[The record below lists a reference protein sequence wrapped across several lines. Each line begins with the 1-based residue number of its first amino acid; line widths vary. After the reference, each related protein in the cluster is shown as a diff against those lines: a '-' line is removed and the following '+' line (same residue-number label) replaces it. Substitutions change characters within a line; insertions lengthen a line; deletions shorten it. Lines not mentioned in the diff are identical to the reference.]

1 MMGATVSIGR
11 DIASDNAHRY
21 RATGCGEISMQ
32 MVWDAMGS
40 WLERGDRFVA
50 LATVVNVYRSA
61 PRPEGAMLAVSVRGE
76 LVGSVSGGCIE
87 SDVAFY
93 AAQVIETGVPQ
104 LLGIGIEDE
113 TAWAAGLTCGGAIE
127 IWVERLDRLAV
138 TVIADLWKRAVPAVS
153 MTWIGGATGARQ
165 VVDAGA
171 VTHVATG
178 SDAPTEAVM
187 EEAIGQAR
195 RIIGEGQ
202 RAPSGIR
209 EIIASDGTVHRVFL
223 HAWPRHPRLII
234 FGAVHVAQSLV
245 RFAHEVG
252 FETCVIDPR
261 SVFAT
266 DERLGHAVQL
276 LRAWPQDAIANG
288 QVVLDDSS
296 FVVVLTHDP
305 KLDEPA
311 LAAALRSDAPYI
323 GCLGSRKTQEI
334 RRTRL
339 IKQGFSEAEVSRIR
353 GPVGLDLGGRTPE
366 ELALG
371 IIAEVVAVARGGR
384 VIQ

>member
-1 MMGATVSIGR
+1 
-11 DIASDNAHRY
+11 
-21 RATGCGEISMQ
+21 MQ
-32 MVWDAMGS
+32 VVWDAMGS
-40 WLERGDRFVA
+40 WLERGDTYVA

-87 SDVAFY
+87 SDVAFN
-93 AAQVIETGVPQ
+93 AAEVMETGVPK

-113 TAWAAGLTCGGAIE
+113 TAWGSGLSCGGAIE
-127 IWVERLDRLAV
+127 IWVERFDREAV
-138 TVIADLWKRAVPAVS
+138 TAIADARKRAIPSVS
-153 MTWIGGATGARQ
+153 MTWISGSTGSMQ
-165 VVDAGA
+165 VVEPGA
-171 VTHVATG
+171 VIQIATG
-178 SDAPTEAVM
+178 SDAPPEEVM
-187 EEAIGQAR
+187 EDAIGQAR

-209 EIIASDGTVHRVFL
+209 EIIGPDGTVHRVFL
-223 HAWPRHPRLII
+223 HAWPRTPRLVI

-261 SVFAT
+261 TVFAT
-266 DERLGHAVQL
+266 HERLGHAGQL
-276 LRAWPQDAIANG
+276 VREWPQDAFANG
-288 QVVLDDSS
+288 RVVLDEAA

-311 LAAALRSDAPYI
+311 LEAALRSKAPYI
-323 GCLGSRKTQEI
+323 GCLGSRKTQEM

-339 IKQGFSEAEVSRIR
+339 VRRGFSEADVKRIR

-366 ELALG
+366 EIALG
-371 IIAEVVAVARGGR
+371 IMAEVVAVARGGR
-384 VIQ
+384 VVQ

>member
-87 SDVAFY
+87 SDVAFN
-93 AAQVIETGVPQ
+93 ATQVIETGVPQ
-104 LLGIGIEDE
+104 LFGIGIEDE

-127 IWVERLDRLAV
+127 IWVERLDRVAV
-138 TVIADLWKRAVPAVS
+138 TAIADLWKRAVPAVS
-153 MTWIGGATGARQ
+153 MTWIGGAPGSRQ

-171 VTHVATG
+171 MTHVETG
-178 SDAPTEAVM
+178 SDAPPEAVM

-209 EIIASDGTVHRVFL
+209 EIIASDGMVHRVFL

-266 DERLGHAVQL
+266 DERLGHAGQL
-276 LRAWPQDAIANG
+276 VRAWPQDAIANG

-323 GCLGSRKTQEI
+323 GCLGSRKTQEM

>member
-1 MMGATVSIGR
+1 
-11 DIASDNAHRY
+11 
-21 RATGCGEISMQ
+21 MQ

-61 PRPEGAMLAVSVRGE
+61 PRPEGAMLAVSVQGE

-223 HAWPRHPRLII
+223 HAWPRRPRLII

>member
-87 SDVAFY
+87 SDVAFN

-127 IWVERLDRLAV
+127 IWVERLDRVAV
-138 TVIADLWKRAVPAVS
+138 TAIADLWKRAVPAVS
-153 MTWIGGATGARQ
+153 MTWIGGAPGSRQ

-171 VTHVATG
+171 MTHVATG
-178 SDAPTEAVM
+178 SDSPPEAVM

-209 EIIASDGTVHRVFL
+209 EIIASDGMVHRVFL

-266 DERLGHAVQL
+266 DERLGHAGQL

-288 QVVLDDSS
+288 QVVLDGSS

-323 GCLGSRKTQEI
+323 GCLGSRKTQEM

-366 ELALG
+366 ELALAG
-371 IIAEVVAVARGGR
+371 
-384 VIQ
+384 

>member
-21 RATGCGEISMQ
+21 RATDCGEISMQ

-61 PRPEGAMLAVSVRGE
+61 PRPEGAMLGVSVRGE

-87 SDVAFY
+87 SDVAFN

-127 IWVERLDRLAV
+127 IWVERLDRVAV
-138 TVIADLWKRAVPAVS
+138 TAIADLWKRAVPAVS
-153 MTWIGGATGARQ
+153 MTWIGGATGSRQ

-171 VTHVATG
+171 MTHVATG
-178 SDAPTEAVM
+178 GDAPPVAVM
-187 EEAIGQAR
+187 DEAIGQAR

-209 EIIASDGTVHRVFL
+209 EIIASDGMVHRVFL

-266 DERLGHAVQL
+266 DERLGHAGQL

-323 GCLGSRKTQEI
+323 GCLGSRKTQEM